1 MFALQEREE
10 NKFKCPTVILF
21 CLSVTAFLP
30 LGPNNLYKAGGT
42 WLVAHYVTYTNAG
55 I

>member
-10 NKFKCPTVILF
+10 NKFKCPPVILL
-21 CLSVTAFLP
+21 CLSVTGFLP
-30 LGPNNLYKAGGT
+30 LGPNNLYKAGDT
-42 WLVAHYVTYTNAG
+42 WLIAHDVTYTNAG